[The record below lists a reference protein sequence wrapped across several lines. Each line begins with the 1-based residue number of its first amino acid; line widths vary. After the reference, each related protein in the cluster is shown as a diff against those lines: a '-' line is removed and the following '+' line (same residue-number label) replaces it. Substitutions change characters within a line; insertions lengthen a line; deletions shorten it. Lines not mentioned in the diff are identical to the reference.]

1 MNSKCYDIPIM
12 INDEADKVIKELFES
27 LKNGYRNNK
36 ESMKGSEFFFD
47 YVLLLQYK
55 WY

>member
-1 MNSKCYDIPIM
+1 MNSKCYDMPIM

-27 LKNGYRNNK
+27 LKNGHRNNK

>member
-1 MNSKCYDIPIM
+1 MNSKCYDILII
-12 INDEADKVIKELFES
+12 INDEADKDIKELFES
-27 LKNGYRNNK
+27 LKNRDRNNK